1 MRRANPIP
9 DHVIFRKY
17 ENNKPNPKIE
27 KYDTSE
33 NENTV
38 CEGTKNRGKIFSSNC
53 IIDEIVGRDFEKEAK
68 HEACKNVGYEGQN
81 CEDQAV
87 PFDGGVV
94 PWIVGHSLI
103 EYMKYILCCCEGTKE
118 SFSTNPEQNYFFFC
132 FSCKPLSDNAGD
144 MLIGFGG

>member
-1 MRRANPIP
+1 MFESVKTLALVHRALNMKKNSKHRAEMRRANPIP

-68 HEACKNVGYEGQN
+68 HEACKNVGYEG
-81 CEDQAV
+81 
-87 PFDGGVV
+87 
-94 PWIVGHSLI
+94 
-103 EYMKYILCCCEGTKE
+103 
-118 SFSTNPEQNYFFFC
+118 
-132 FSCKPLSDNAGD
+132 
-144 MLIGFGG
+144 